1 MALQPVFK
9 RGYIDYLKN
18 NIKPEAYL
26 KDHFEYDPSQVVRLY
41 GVAHPQGLLEQLNP
55 TPDGD
60 LQTAIAIYEA
70 YKDITP
76 LFAQQDDLWV
86 YLTHADLFDYVK
98 KRWPIKTGNNISLVE
113 QCDFISN
120 HWFRHEK
127 HLFRTSIGGL
137 WWQVYLTID
146 DTRDN
151 PFELTEIYFRCG
163 QDFHQRFG
171 ELSLIRHKEAMIG
184 VLEFLNKHKYLIKK
198 GFDPKGQYI
207 SRLFNSIGGTKLLSS
222 LQRDYFTQVLEKK
235 LAIIENITGRD
246 EVQNKEISI

>member
-76 LFAQQDDLWV
+76 LFAQPDVLWV
-86 YLTHADLFDYVK
+86 
-98 KRWPIKTGNNISLVE
+98 
-113 QCDFISN
+113 
-120 HWFRHEK
+120 
-127 HLFRTSIGGL
+127 
-137 WWQVYLTID
+137 
-146 DTRDN
+146 
-151 PFELTEIYFRCG
+151 
-163 QDFHQRFG
+163 
-171 ELSLIRHKEAMIG
+171 
-184 VLEFLNKHKYLIKK
+184 
-198 GFDPKGQYI
+198 
-207 SRLFNSIGGTKLLSS
+207 
-222 LQRDYFTQVLEKK
+222 
-235 LAIIENITGRD
+235 
-246 EVQNKEISI
+246 